1 MFVSRQSK
9 KYRLFKLLGF
19 PVYSD
24 ISFFILLLVFVYL
37 SSGSGPQGTI
47 YGIIF
52 ALVALLGIIIHELG
66 HALAVRKLGYGEST
80 IFLHGLGGVTQWRNA
95 PQRTRDQII
104 IALAGPGAGIAVGL
118 AGFFLFLI
126 AGPLDDFLLNSL
138 LSAWIW
144 VNLGW
149 SVFNLMPIWP
159 MDGGKVVRA
168 VLVSPG
174 KGGKGGLVLSL
185 RLSMMTGGLLLCA
198 GLYFHML
205 FVVIIMA
212 MLLYS
217 NYQELQRLKGPP
229 SSFYGY

>member
-9 KYRLFKLLGF
+9 KYRIFRLFGF

-47 YGIIF
+47 YGVIF
-52 ALVALLGIIIHELG
+52 SLVALFGIIIHELG

-80 IFLHGLGGVTQWRNA
+80 ILLHGLGGVTQWRKA
-95 PQRTRDQII
+95 PKRKRDQII
-104 IALAGPGAGIAVGL
+104 IALAGPGAGISVGL
-118 AGFFLFLI
+118 IGCLVYLI
-126 AGPLDDFLLNSL
+126 TGPQNDFLLNSL

-149 SVFNLMPIWP
+149 SFFNLMPIWP

-168 VLVSPG
+168 ALVGPRRSAKEG
-174 KGGKGGLVLSL
+174 VILSL
-185 RLSMMTGGLLLCA
+185 RVSIVTGGLLLCA

-217 NYQELQRLKGPP
+217 NYQELQRLKGPK